1 MRVTYKNPGL
11 QHSIDSILL
20 FQTEDSTSFWS
31 DTLFYFFPQIDKE
44 ALAKKD
50 TPGQRE
56 YLSGILAEIYHG
68 IKPELDGKI
77 LKYNEHFLNYE
88 GQINDALSDA
98 FDTDTRIIFNDLT
111 GYICLNP
118 VCPRFLRERYFRL
131 RLSCSSS
138 VLRLQ

>member
-31 DTLFYFFPQIDKE
+31 DTLFYCFPQIDKE

-98 FDTDTRIIFNDLT
+98 
-111 GYICLNP
+111 
-118 VCPRFLRERYFRL
+118 
-131 RLSCSSS
+131 
-138 VLRLQ
+138 